1 MNAKVMEL
9 IEELGFTIK
18 GRSPLYGVEDGI
30 IFAEKEGWEI
40 RVTTTAISLRVNVT
54 PVRYTCDE
62 AVFNFVK
69 GRRPSLHFND
79 YTPELFEIARRFG
92 EVAGCAF

>member
-1 MNAKVMEL
+1 MKTKIMEL
-9 IEELGFTIK
+9 IKELGFEIT

-40 RVTTTAISLRVNVT
+40 RATTTAVSLRVNVT
-54 PVRYTCDE
+54 PVRYTPDE
-62 AVFNFVK
+62 AVFYFVE
-69 GRRPSLHFND
+69 GRRSSLHFNN

-92 EVAGCAF
+92 EVAGCKI